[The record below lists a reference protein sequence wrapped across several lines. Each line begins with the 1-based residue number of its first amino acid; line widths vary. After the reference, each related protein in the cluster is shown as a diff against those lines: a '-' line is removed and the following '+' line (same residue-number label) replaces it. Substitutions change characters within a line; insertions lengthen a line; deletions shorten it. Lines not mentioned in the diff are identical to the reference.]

1 MQWKGLPKPKR
12 LNVDLETLTTQ
23 YGKFWAE
30 PFQRGYGVTLGNSL
44 RRVLLSSIPGAAV
57 TAIRIEGV
65 LHEFSTIPDVVED
78 VTNIILNIKGI
89 LVKIH
94 VDHPKTIYLDKKGPG
109 YVTAGDIQTD
119 PDVEI
124 LNPDLHIAT
133 LDRGGKLKM
142 ELTVKTGR
150 GYQPAEKSLDEDQ
163 PIGVLPIDA
172 IFSPVRKVNFKV
184 EAARLGRQTDYDKL
198 ILEVETNGTVA
209 PDEAVSHAAQIMK
222 DHFSLFINFEDVQG
236 EEEEKVDA
244 KYEAVFKNLTRSVDE
259 LELSVRS
266 QNCLNRA
273 NIKTISDLV
282 QRTETE
288 MLKTRNFGRK
298 SLNEIK
304 NVLNIMGLSFGM
316 DLSRFG
322 FQKPDITFDDSEDFD
337 DLDEDLDDDDDDDD
351 DEGMDASVEDEIQK
365 DTNDFVAD
373 SDDESEKSD
382 FEDDNL

>member
-12 LNVDLETLTTQ
+12 LNVDMETLTTQ

-57 TAIRIEGV
+57 TSIRIDGI

-78 VTNIILNIKGI
+78 VTNIILNIKEL
-89 LVKIH
+89 LVKLH

-109 YVTAGDIQTD
+109 TAIAADIQTD

-124 LNPDLHIAT
+124 LNPELHLAT
-133 LDRGGKLKM
+133 LDRGGKLRM
-142 ELTVKTGR
+142 EMTVKKGR
-150 GYQPAEKSLDEDQ
+150 GYQPAEKNLEEEQ
-163 PIGVLPIDA
+163 PIGVIPIDA

-184 EAARLGRQTDYDKL
+184 EAARLGRETDYDKL
-198 ILEVETNGTVA
+198 ILEVDTNGTIT
-209 PDEAVSHAAQIMK
+209 PDEAVSQAAQILR
-222 DHFSLFINFEDVQG
+222 DHFSLFISFEDVPG
-236 EEEEKVDA
+236 EEEDKVDA
-244 KYEAVFKNLTRSVDE
+244 KFEAIYRNLTRSVDE

-273 NIKTISDLV
+273 NIRTIADLV
-282 QRTETE
+282 MRTEAE

-304 NVLNIMGLSFGM
+304 NVLSQMNLNFGM
-316 DLSRFG
+316 DLTRYG
-322 FQKPDITFDDSEDFD
+322 FERSDIMIEGAEGDS
-337 DLDEDLDDDDDDDD
+337 DLDDSGDLTDEDELDSDLEED
-351 DEGMDASVEDEIQK
+351 DETTEDG
-365 DTNDFVAD
+365 
-373 SDDESEKSD
+373 
-382 FEDDNL
+382 DNLDNNLDEEEDIS